1 MGRHRR
7 RGRRRPSGGGRR
19 MRSSRGASRSR
30 AARRT
35 RPSRSR
41 RAPRSPDP
49 RRTRTRA
56 RLSCG
61 IAWEETVRNAFVRTE
76 PSRRAE
82 DVETFGRRGKISE
95 PSDNTQQARRSKRA
109 RPPRASAETPDA
121 RFEATFAVRGK
132 IVSSSRVRTCGEN
145 GDAPSA
151 RAFPRTPLSARPRIR
166 LATEQRQHLRGAG
179 RRRHGDRARTPDQRF
194 PRRVRCE
201 SERRVTGD
209 EASRHR
215 FAPSNDPRARASR
228 LTSVRRLRLCA
239 RTGNF
244 WYYYSVR
251 ENRTIR
257 NK

>member
-1 MGRHRR
+1 MSG
-7 RGRRRPSGGGRR
+7 PSPRDE
-19 MRSSRGASRSR
+19 
-30 AARRT
+30 RRT
-35 RPSRSR
+35 SR
-41 RAPRSPDP
+41 RSD
-49 RRTRTRA
+49 
-56 RLSCG
+56 
-61 IAWEETVRNAFVRTE
+61 
-76 PSRRAE
+76 
-82 DVETFGRRGKISE
+82 DGKISE

-179 RRRHGDRARTPDQRF
+179 RRRHGDRARTPDRRF
-194 PRRVRCE
+194 PRRVRRE
-201 SERRVTGD
+201 SERRVISD

-228 LTSVRRLRLCA
+228 LFVVALVSVRRLRFTRSDRKLLRNA
-239 RTGNF
+239 
-244 WYYYSVR
+244 
-251 ENRTIR
+251 TISWFLW
-257 NK
+257 